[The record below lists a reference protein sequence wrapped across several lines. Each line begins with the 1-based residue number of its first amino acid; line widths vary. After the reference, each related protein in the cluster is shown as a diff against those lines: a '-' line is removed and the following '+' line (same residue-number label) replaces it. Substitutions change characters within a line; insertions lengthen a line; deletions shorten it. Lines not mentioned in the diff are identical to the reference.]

1 MKVPFHPDCHLGMQL
16 HDSGFSQTEA
26 EIKEYVAAPFDA
38 AGVKDARV
46 YLLAHDGA
54 ISAGTNSAECLG
66 KDADIV

>member
-16 HDSGFSQTEA
+16 HDSGFSRTETK
-26 EIKEYVAAPFDA
+26 IKEYVAAPFDA

-54 ISAGTNSAECLG
+54 ASAGTNSAECLG
-66 KDADIV
+66 KNTDIV